1 METKHSFKRE
11 LYFEGGS
18 VSSERLTKQES
29 IYLGKDL
36 FIGEIMEFKQHS
48 CPKEGFPKPS

>member
-18 VSSERLTKQES
+18 VSSKRLTKQES
-29 IYLGKDL
+29 RDLGKDL

-48 CPKEGFPKPS
+48 CPKEGFPKLA